1 MQNPSEKTNNSEPIN
16 DSVNKQ
22 EHFTVHPSGMACI
35 SVIKRLPFVLAS
47 AIKYVWQ
54 FNLENG
60 VEDLEEARVYLNW
73 VESVDLFTVF
83 SVRGYYPSDST
94 LRMIIKSDP
103 DNHTL
108 RHLLTV
114 LMSVR
119 KHDIT
124 DARNHM
130 SMAKASLQSLIEE
143 NR

>member
-1 MQNPSEKTNNSEPIN
+1 MSSTNSEPVI
-16 DSVNKQ
+16 DLVNNPA
-22 EHFTVHPSGMACI
+22 HYTSHPSGVECI
-35 SVIKRLPFVLAS
+35 NVIKPLPFALANV
-47 AIKYVWQ
+47 IKYVWRSD
-54 FNLENG
+54 LKNG
-60 VEDLEEARVYLNW
+60 LEDLKKARVYLSW

-83 SVRGYYPSDST
+83 SVRHYYPSDNT